1 MQSSRQLFTRSAG
14 GCTCPPPK
22 VSGSQT
28 QAQMAVTYGVTYV
41 SSPNPS
47 QLLLAISLLKFYL
60 FLVLAALGLHCC
72 VNLLSLQRGGA
83 TL

>member
-1 MQSSRQLFTRSAG
+1 
-14 GCTCPPPK
+14 
-22 VSGSQT
+22 
-28 QAQMAVTYGVTYV
+28 MAVTYGVTYV

-72 VNLLSLQRGGA
+72 VNFRCREEGLLSSCGQGLLIAVGSLVGRARAQW
-83 TL
+83 L